1 MSVCALAF
9 LEKQRQVSLYPFLFH
24 RTVAHF
30 PWLRPISDL
39 SYCTFSLGDLVP
51 TLMSSFAIY
60 IRIDV
65 SQMPSELQVKIYNIY
80 EPITGLST

>member
-9 LEKQRQVSLYPFLFH
+9 LEKQRQVPLYPFLFH

-39 SYCTFSLGDLVP
+39 SYCTFSLGDFTDAHVFICH
-51 TLMSSFAIY
+51 MY
-60 IRIDV
+60 
-65 SQMPSELQVKIYNIY
+65 KN
-80 EPITGLST
+80 